1 MQMKVC
7 VIGTGYVGL
16 VTGVCLAEIGH
27 DVICVDN
34 DNLKI
39 EKLRNGII
47 PIYEP
52 GLDELVKRNLENKN
66 LSFTTDISVAIK
78 SQDIIFIC
86 VGTPPRPDGS
96 ADLQYVE
103 EVAKQ
108 IGINLNDYKIVVN
121 KSTVPIGSGDW
132 VSMIIN
138 DSIKT
143 NSNLDKN
150 NNKNNNNNSI
160 SSNINDHKFN
170 LNKGNLNNSIN
181 KNNLSKKFDVVSNP
195 EFLREG
201 SAILDTFFPD
211 RIVLGSSSKDAID
224 IMKKLYAPIIN
235 QTFNLPE
242 KIYKVANINSSDNI
256 NFDNHFHNNPHN
268 NLDNNLDNKN
278 FDKNFKVIPVVET
291 DLVSAE
297 MIKYAANSFLAT
309 KISFINEIANICE
322 KAGADITK
330 VAYGIGLDSRIGPK
344 FLNAGIGWGGSCFPK
359 DVSALT
365 KIAAEYGISTQLLNA
380 VINVNTGQRHKVV
393 QKVQEVLKIV
403 KGKYIGVLGV
413 AFKPNTD
420 DTRDAPSITIMNNL
434 INLGAKIKA
443 YDPIVKIVPESLNP
457 KAVFCAS
464 VEEVFEGSDL
474 VILTT
479 EWEEFKKLDFQS
491 LGSIMREKNIIDGRN
506 FLDKEKLLSM
516 GYNYL
521 GIGR

>member
-1 MQMKVC
+1 MKVC
-7 VIGTGYVGL
+7 VVGTGYVGL
-16 VTGVCLAEIGH
+16 VTGVCLSEIGH
-27 DVICVDN
+27 NVICVDN
-34 DNLKI
+34 DSEKI
-39 EKLRNGII
+39 KKLLSGVM

-52 GLDELVKRNLENKN
+52 GLDILVLKN
-66 LSFTTDISVAIK
+66 LNSKNLRFTTDISSAIK

-108 IGINLNDYKIVVN
+108 IGNNINSYKIVVN

-138 DSIKT
+138 DNI
-143 NSNLDKN
+143 NSN
-150 NNKNNNNNSI
+150 NS
-160 SSNINDHKFN
+160 
-170 LNKGNLNNSIN
+170 LNKKSDIV
-181 KNNLSKKFDVVSNP
+181 SFKFDVVSNP

-201 SAILDTFFPD
+201 TAIADTFFPD
-211 RIVLGSSSKDAID
+211 RIVLGSSSKEAIN
-224 IMKKLYAPIIN
+224 IMKKLYEPIIN
-235 QTFNLPE
+235 Q
-242 KIYKVANINSSDNI
+242 S
-256 NFDNHFHNNPHN
+256 
-268 NLDNNLDNKN
+268 
-278 FDKNFKVIPVVET
+278 FKVCDELLKILPNTKNTSPIPVVET

-322 KAGADITK
+322 KAGADIKK

-380 VINVNTGQRHKVV
+380 VINVNSQQRHKVV
-393 QKVQEVLKIV
+393 QKVQEMLKIV
-403 KGKYIGVLGV
+403 KGKSIGILGIS
-413 AFKPNTD
+413 FKPNTD
-420 DTRDAPSITIMNNL
+420 DTRDAPAITIINNL

-443 YDPIVKIVPESLNP
+443 YDPVVKKIPESLNP
-457 KAVFCAS
+457 KTIFCPKVEDVFDGA
-464 VEEVFEGSDL
+464 DL
-474 VILTT
+474 IILAT
-479 EWEEFKKLDFQS
+479 EWEEFANLDFCRLS
-491 LGSIMREKNIIDGRN
+491 KKMREKNLIDGRN
-506 FLDKEKLLSM
+506 FLDKEKLLSL
-516 GYNYL
+516 GFNYI

>member
-1 MQMKVC
+1 MKVC
-7 VIGTGYVGL
+7 VVGTGYVGL
-16 VTGVCLAEIGH
+16 VTGVCLSEIGH
-27 DVICVDN
+27 NVICVDN
-34 DNLKI
+34 DSEKI
-39 EKLRNGII
+39 KKLLSGVM

-52 GLDELVKRNLENKN
+52 GLDILVLKN
-66 LSFTTDISVAIK
+66 LNSKNLQFTTDISSAIK

-108 IGINLNDYKIVVN
+108 IGNNINSYKIVVN

-138 DSIKT
+138 DNI
-143 NSNLDKN
+143 NSN
-150 NNKNNNNNSI
+150 NS
-160 SSNINDHKFN
+160 
-170 LNKGNLNNSIN
+170 LNKKSDIV
-181 KNNLSKKFDVVSNP
+181 SFKFDVVSNP

-201 SAILDTFFPD
+201 TAIADTFFPD
-211 RIVLGSSSKDAID
+211 RIVLGSSSKEAIN
-224 IMKKLYAPIIN
+224 IMKKLYEPIIN
-235 QTFNLPE
+235 Q
-242 KIYKVANINSSDNI
+242 S
-256 NFDNHFHNNPHN
+256 
-268 NLDNNLDNKN
+268 
-278 FDKNFKVIPVVET
+278 FKVCDELLKILPNTKNTSPIPVVET

-322 KAGADITK
+322 KAGADIKK

-380 VINVNTGQRHKVV
+380 VINVNSQQRHKVV
-393 QKVQEVLKIV
+393 QKVQEMLKIV
-403 KGKYIGVLGV
+403 KGKSIGILGIS
-413 AFKPNTD
+413 FKPNTD
-420 DTRDAPSITIMNNL
+420 DTRDAPAITIINNL

-443 YDPIVKIVPESLNP
+443 YDPVVKKIPESLNP
-457 KAVFCAS
+457 KTIFCPKVEDVFDGA
-464 VEEVFEGSDL
+464 DL
-474 VILTT
+474 IILAT
-479 EWEEFKKLDFQS
+479 EWEEFANLDFCRLS
-491 LGSIMREKNIIDGRN
+491 KKMREKNLIDGRN
-506 FLDKEKLLSM
+506 FLDKEKLLSL
-516 GYNYL
+516 GFNYI

>member
-1 MQMKVC
+1 MKVC

-16 VTGVCLAEIGH
+16 VTGVCLSEIGH
-27 DVICVDN
+27 NIICVDN
-34 DNLKI
+34 DSEKI
-39 EKLRNGII
+39 KKLLSGVM

-52 GLDELVKRNLENKN
+52 GLDILVLKN
-66 LSFTTDISVAIK
+66 LNSKNLQFTTDISSAIK

-108 IGINLNDYKIVVN
+108 IGNNINSYKIVVN

-132 VSMIIN
+132 VSIIIN
-138 DSIKT
+138 DNI
-143 NSNLDKN
+143 NSNNNLNSNDSNYDPNNNLKNDSKN
-150 NNKNNNNNSI
+150 NLKNNNNS
-160 SSNINDHKFN
+160 
-170 LNKGNLNNSIN
+170 LNKKSDIV
-181 KNNLSKKFDVVSNP
+181 SFKFDVVSNP

-201 SAILDTFFPD
+201 TAIADTFFPD
-211 RIVLGSSSKDAID
+211 RIVLGSSSKEAIN
-224 IMKKLYAPIIN
+224 IMKKLYEPIIN
-235 QTFNLPE
+235 Q
-242 KIYKVANINSSDNI
+242 S
-256 NFDNHFHNNPHN
+256 
-268 NLDNNLDNKN
+268 
-278 FDKNFKVIPVVET
+278 FKVCDELLKILPNTKNTSPIPVVET

-322 KAGADITK
+322 KAGADIKK

-380 VINVNTGQRHKVV
+380 VINVNSQQRHKVV
-393 QKVQEVLKIV
+393 QKVQEMLKIV
-403 KGKYIGVLGV
+403 KGKSIGILGIS
-413 AFKPNTD
+413 FKPNTD
-420 DTRDAPSITIMNNL
+420 DTRDAPAITIINNL

-443 YDPIVKIVPESLNP
+443 YDPVVKKIPESLNP
-457 KAVFCAS
+457 KTIFCPKVEDVFDGA
-464 VEEVFEGSDL
+464 DL
-474 VILTT
+474 IILAT
-479 EWEEFKKLDFQS
+479 EWEEFANLDFCRLS
-491 LGSIMREKNIIDGRN
+491 KKMREKNLIDGRN
-506 FLDKEKLLSM
+506 FLDKEKLLSL
-516 GYNYL
+516 GFNYI